1 MANPQTPNDWKKAIG
16 RFEASGLT
24 QVDFCKR
31 EGIGLWSFRKWRK
44 RMAEPEGRELG
55 FIEVTPVPVQRIPQ
69 RYGVPLEEVD
79 RSLVGKSP
87 ANYREERA

>member
-1 MANPQTPNDWKKAIG
+1 MANPKTLNDWKKAVG

-24 QVDFCKR
+24 QVEFCKR

-44 RMAEPEGRELG
+44 RMAELDGREPG

-69 RYGVPLEEVD
+69 RPAT
-79 RSLVGKSP
+79 SLVVELPGGIVLRFEGL
-87 ANYREERA
+87 AQ